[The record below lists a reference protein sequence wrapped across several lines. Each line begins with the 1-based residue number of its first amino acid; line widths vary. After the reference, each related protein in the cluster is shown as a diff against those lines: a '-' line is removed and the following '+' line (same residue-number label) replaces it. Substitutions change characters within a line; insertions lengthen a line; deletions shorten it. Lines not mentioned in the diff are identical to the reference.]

1 MLFLYTIRFN
11 IKDAEAKQLQQF
23 FTLAKIESAKEQN
36 DEYIDDA
43 KLDLISDNEEEDED
57 ED

>member
-43 KLDLISDNEEEDED
+43 KLDLISDNKEEDED
-57 ED
+57 KD